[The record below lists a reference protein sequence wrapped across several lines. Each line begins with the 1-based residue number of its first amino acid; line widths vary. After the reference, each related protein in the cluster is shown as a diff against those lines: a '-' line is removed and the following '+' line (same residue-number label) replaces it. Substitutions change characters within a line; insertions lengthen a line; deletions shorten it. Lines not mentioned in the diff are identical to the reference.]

1 MQYAIKYLGSL
12 GGRKIAVLGDMK
24 ELGDYSIKLH
34 KDIGK
39 LIYEEKIDVL
49 ITVGNDSK
57 YINET
62 LINYGF
68 NKSNCYHFE
77 NNEEAIKLINK
88 IKKHKDNILVKASN
102 SMNFKEIIN
111 NI

>member
-1 MQYAIKYLGSL
+1 
-12 GGRKIAVLGDMK
+12 MK

-62 LINYGF
+62 SKL
-68 NKSNCYHFE
+68 KDSYHFE
-77 NNEEAIKLINK
+77 NNEDAIRLINK